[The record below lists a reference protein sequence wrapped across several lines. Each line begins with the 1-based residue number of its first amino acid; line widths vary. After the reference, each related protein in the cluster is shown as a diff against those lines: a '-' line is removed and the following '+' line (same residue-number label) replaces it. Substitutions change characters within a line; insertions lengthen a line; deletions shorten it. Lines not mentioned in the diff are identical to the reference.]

1 MVCRK
6 ASPPNEVPPSSPSY
20 HWSRVHRRGMSP
32 WTVPPMTQ
40 PRVQASER
48 MGYSI
53 GSGVFSSHTAPRRSQ
68 VPRSLAA
75 SNATWRSPVRLRVT
89 GGQVAASTRTA
100 GKGVASTR
108 VALEGASPPEHAHSI
123 NSDNT
128 VTSGTVGIG
137 KRGTGHA
144 FRRVRFSSG
153 PIRAPFIRSAYVTY
167 ASRGRSPRRPLPTL
181 AGIGRP
187 LRVPGAWFEEGWMS
201 DRLAWRELA
210 TSTVRRWWIPLV
222 LAVVGAVL
230 GVYAASN
237 LNPVYRAQGT
247 VLVGPLDS
255 TVSRSTTLRASES
268 LAVFYADMARREVV
282 LAPVRKQLKL
292 SMSLDDLRNAV
303 SAVVPDQNPRVVT
316 VTVESDSKRR
326 ADQI

>member
-1 MVCRK
+1 
-6 ASPPNEVPPSSPSY
+6 
-20 HWSRVHRRGMSP
+20 
-32 WTVPPMTQ
+32 
-40 PRVQASER
+40 
-48 MGYSI
+48 
-53 GSGVFSSHTAPRRSQ
+53 
-68 VPRSLAA
+68 
-75 SNATWRSPVRLRVT
+75 
-89 GGQVAASTRTA
+89 
-100 GKGVASTR
+100 
-108 VALEGASPPEHAHSI
+108 
-123 NSDNT
+123 
-128 VTSGTVGIG
+128 
-137 KRGTGHA
+137 
-144 FRRVRFSSG
+144 
-153 PIRAPFIRSAYVTY
+153 
-167 ASRGRSPRRPLPTL
+167 
-181 AGIGRP
+181 
-187 LRVPGAWFEEGWMS
+187 MS
-201 DRLAWRELA
+201 DTLAWRELA

-326 ADQI
+326 ADQIAQAVVAELISLSPEPKGVTQPEFVSAQADDLEATIQQGELDVDDLRATLGQTVDPAARARVQHEIDLKQQFLNDARQTYVELMSLEPDSDAGGLAVLDDVASVTQTGRVGPSTGALIGAVVGGVLGLLVTWLLDRRNRASVLVPAEAAPPQAAPTVNLVVRPTAGVPNRRLPRASPRPTRPARERPAEHVNGTKEP